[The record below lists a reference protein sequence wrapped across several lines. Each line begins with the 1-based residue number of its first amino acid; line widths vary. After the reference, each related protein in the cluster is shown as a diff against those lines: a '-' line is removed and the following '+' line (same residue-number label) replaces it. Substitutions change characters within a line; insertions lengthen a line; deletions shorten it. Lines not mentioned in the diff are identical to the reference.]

1 VCDASMCVCVCVCA
15 QGGRENSEENSQ
27 RTVLKGVLTRLS
39 GSTGFQLINVS
50 NAPIVLEGKIWNNLL
65 VNKVRCVCVYVNKV
79 RCLGG
84 VAGRAMPCLFG
95 LWCVGG
101 ARSRATCW

>member
-1 VCDASMCVCVCVCA
+1 MCVCVCVCA

-65 VNKVRCVCVYVNKV
+65 VNKVRC
-79 RCLGG
+79 LGG